1 MSQTVSGRR
10 SGGGIG
16 LLHVALGIS
25 AVIVLLPVLWA
36 ISSSLKPTG
45 DLFDYPPRLLPAR
58 PTLENYVDLFRTSP
72 VAQWLFN
79 SLWISVVVTAVG
91 GLICVMGG
99 FALAK
104 YNFVGR
110 AISLRITVA
119 ALIVPFITLL
129 VPLYVLISKTGLVD
143 TYAGVIIPQLVQPFG
158 VFLMAQ
164 YVTQTVPDEVLD
176 SARVDGASELRLFR
190 SIVLPVLRP
199 GLAVLGVWLFLSA
212 FNNFL
217 WPLMVL
223 SEPTK
228 LTLPVGLAA
237 LSSGNQ
243 VQYGAVM
250 AGVITTFLPPLLV
263 FIALQRQFIQGL
275 TRGALA
281 N

>member
-45 DLFDYPPRLLPAR
+45 DLFDYPPRLLPTS
-58 PTLENYVDLFRTSP
+58 PTLENYVALFRTSP